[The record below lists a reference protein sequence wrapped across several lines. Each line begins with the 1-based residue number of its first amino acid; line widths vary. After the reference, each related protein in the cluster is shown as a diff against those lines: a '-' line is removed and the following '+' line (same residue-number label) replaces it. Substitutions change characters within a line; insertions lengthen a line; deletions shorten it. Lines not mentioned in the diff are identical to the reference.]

1 MSGMSG
7 MVANDLPRTMARVAR
22 PSHHH
27 LLKQDLSGVECVLRS
42 RNLAETMENQPN
54 QHNSQ
59 SSDKEPQ
66 LPFYA
71 DLSDRLNFS

>member
-1 MSGMSG
+1 MEVSFSA
-7 MVANDLPRTMARVAR
+7 VSKPILASRIFWFQ
-22 PSHHH
+22 HF
-27 LLKQDLSGVECVLRS
+27 LLGEAG
-42 RNLAETMENQPN
+42 NLAETMENQPN